1 MNHSPLLA
9 LLVPIVTITVT
20 IIILTVAFG
29 NVLPQHLEGFLDLEI
44 LSIKNIVKTDF
55 FGQIHTL

>member
-9 LLVPIVTITVT
+9 ILVPIVTITVT
-20 IIILTVAFG
+20 IIILTFAFG

-44 LSIKNIVKTDF
+44 LSIKNVV
-55 FGQIHTL
+55 

>member
-9 LLVPIVTITVT
+9 ILVPIVTI
-20 IIILTVAFG
+20 IILTFAFG

-44 LSIKNIVKTDF
+44 LSIKNVV
-55 FGQIHTL
+55 

>member
-20 IIILTVAFG
+20 IIILTFAFG
-29 NVLPQHLEGFLDLEI
+29 NVLPLHLEGFLDLEI
-44 LSIKNIVKTDF
+44 LSIKNVV
-55 FGQIHTL
+55 